1 MASRVV
7 RPYCPFCWPLTNS
20 CWCWCRTFPSFIGN
34 QVVVVYVV
42 VAAPVVV
49 EIVALWTPS
58 DDEDEQ
64 CFRKR
69 KNETFLSLTVL
80 LRYSIFF
87 PPRAL
92 LALLDDGHKRSTI
105 SGEKGETWGVWLSM
119 CLFEKTREWEKERAR
134 SICFVFLS
142 SLVGWDK
149 WWGDSS
155 ICMHRFWSL
164 LALLFMGFPLVS
176 PVLPVRVD
184 FSELLPSVLS
194 RSPQSSAYWWL
205 LLVVLV
211 FRIKVFVFPR
221 RFRWFTDVLCAQI
234 VAQHQ
239 CAFAPVASPTCM
251 CSSSRVTTQ
260 VFELR
265 S

>member
-1 MASRVV
+1 MLLLLL
-7 RPYCPFCWPLTNS
+7 PFL
-20 CWCWCRTFPSFIGN
+20 
-34 QVVVVYVV
+34 
-42 VAAPVVV
+42 
-49 EIVALWTPS
+49 L
-58 DDEDEQ
+58 
-64 CFRKR
+64 K
-69 KNETFLSLTVL
+69 L
-80 LRYSIFF
+80 LRCEPLLTTKTKCSVQKKKKRNIFKSHRIATIFYFF

-176 PVLPVRVD
+176 PVLPARVD

-211 FRIKVFVFPR
+211 FRIKLFVFPR

-265 S
+265 N